1 MAESGRLFSAP
12 FSHSFLTDSFITG
25 MYLVSKYVKEK
36 TDTVVMYSGE
46 GSDEVA
52 QGYIY
57 FHKAPT
63 AEEGHKESLRLMNDL
78 YLYDVLRADRTTA
91 AHGLE
96 LRPPFLDHQFTSYYL
111 SLPLELRVAKNGIEK
126 HLLRSAFDGTD
137 LIPQEILW
145 RPKEA
150 FSDGV
155 SSLTKSW
162 FQILQEHTAT
172 LVRSTI
178 KITHSVDRHG

>member
-1 MAESGRLFSAP
+1 MF
-12 FSHSFLTDSFITG
+12 
-25 MYLVSKYVKEK
+25 LVSKYVKEK

-46 GSDEVA
+46 GADEVA

-57 FHKAPT
+57 FHKAPS
-63 AEEGHKESLRLMNDL
+63 AAAGHTESLRLMDDL
-78 YLYDVLRADRTTA
+78 YMYDVLRADRTTA

-111 SLPLELRVAKNGIEK
+111 SLPEETRRPKNGMEK
-126 HLLRSAFDGTD
+126 HLLRSAFSGLN
-137 LIPQEILW
+137 LIPDEILW

-162 FQILQEHTAT
+162 FQILQEFTAE
-172 LVRSTI
+172 LVRRRPKNI
-178 KITHSVDRHG
+178 VVG